1 MKFKKAAASFILV
14 SVLLVSL
21 AGCTG
26 PAGTSISGASVNGS
40 GHLVLSLSNGQTVD
54 AGSVVGPVGT
64 AGPTGPAGT
73 AGATGPQG
81 TQGPAGPTGPT
92 GPAGA
97 TGTAGATGPA
107 GPPGPAGASVNT
119 SQTFTSVNALI
130 TKTQPT
136 LAYITVTLGR
146 GESIGTGVIISK
158 QGYILTAYHVVSGG
172 SAIDVTLSDN
182 TTVPATFVAGAR
194 GRDWAVIKLNSVPAN
209 LAVAQLA
216 SSDTA
221 SVGDAVVSGGFALGY
236 TPNPSFTFGIIS
248 AFRTLSDNFR
258 YVQTDAA
265 INSGDSGGPLFNMAG
280 QVIGI
285 NDSADVYNDL
295 GDPVMN
301 MGYCLPISELLPL
314 IQQYVGG

>member
-1 MKFKKAAASFILV
+1 MKFQKVAASFVLV

-26 PAGTSISGASVNGS
+26 PAGTSISGADVNSS
-40 GHLVLSLSNGQTVD
+40 GHLILSLSNGQTVD
-54 AGSVVGPVGT
+54 AGSVIGPS
-64 AGPTGPAGT
+64 GPAGAAGT
-73 AGATGPQG
+73 VGATGL
-81 TQGPAGPTGPT
+81 QGPAGPTGPAGPI
-92 GPAGA
+92 GPAGP
-97 TGTAGATGPA
+97 AGATGPA
-107 GPPGPAGASVNT
+107 GPPGPAGASANT

-130 TKTQPT
+130 TKIQPT
-136 LAYITVTLGR
+136 LAYITVTLAR
-146 GESIGTGVIISK
+146 GESIGTGVIISR

-172 SAIDVTLSDN
+172 SAIDVTLN
-182 TTVPATFVAGAR
+182 GTTIPATFVAGAR
-194 GRDWAVIKLNSVPAN
+194 GRDWAVIKLNTVPAN
-209 LAVAQLA
+209 LAVAPLV

-221 SVGDAVVSGGFALGY
+221 SVGDAVVAGGFALGY

-248 AFRTLSDNFR
+248 AFRTLSDNFK

-285 NDSADVYNDL
+285 VDSVDVYNDL

-301 MGYCLPISELLPL
+301 MGYCLPMSELLPL